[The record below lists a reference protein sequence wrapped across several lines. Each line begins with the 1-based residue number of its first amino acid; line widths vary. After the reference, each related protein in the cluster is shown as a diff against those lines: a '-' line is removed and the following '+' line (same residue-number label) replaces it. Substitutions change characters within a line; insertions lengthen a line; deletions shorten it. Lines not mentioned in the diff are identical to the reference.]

1 MKAHWHEWVSNGRPR
16 DDTNDSFTSY
26 QAAKRRYRNAIR
38 EAEREYELR
47 WSQVVLKSSEM
58 DHKAFWWM
66 VNRSKRSRTG
76 SVVSPVQ
83 TESGIK
89 HELSEIVDVWADHFR
104 SLATP
109 SFGEGYDKEVS
120 AVLKKMHLGKAGG
133 LDGCVPEHFR
143 YGGPVLEDLLLLV
156 FRSVI
161 ELEYI
166 SLNFRVSKDVPVF

>member
-1 MKAHWHEWVSNGRPR
+1 
-16 DDTNDSFTSY
+16 
-26 QAAKRRYRNAIR
+26 
-38 EAEREYELR
+38 
-47 WSQVVLKSSEM
+47 M

-66 VNRSKRSRTG
+66 VNRRKRSRTG
-76 SVVSPVQ
+76 SVVSPIQ

-109 SFGEGYDKEVS
+109 SVGEEYDNDFKARIENGFQNLYAQSFRNQNNFLDTPLQAKEVS

-156 FRSVI
+156 SFSDRVAIYRILPNTRASPNRRAPPNFWITYLKSVAQRST
-161 ELEYI
+161 
-166 SLNFRVSKDVPVF
+166 